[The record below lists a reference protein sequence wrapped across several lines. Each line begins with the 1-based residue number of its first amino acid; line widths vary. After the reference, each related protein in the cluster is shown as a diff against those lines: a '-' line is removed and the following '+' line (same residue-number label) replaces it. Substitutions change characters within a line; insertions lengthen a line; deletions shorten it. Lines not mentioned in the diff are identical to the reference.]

1 MSKQSYSIGELA
13 REFGITTRA
22 IRFYQDR
29 GLLSPSRQGQKRIY
43 SPRERARLKLIL
55 RGKRLGFTLD
65 EIRET
70 FVLYDKPGGARIQL
84 EYYLDLL
91 ERKRAK
97 LRQQRQDIDTALE
110 ELDASERRCR
120 ELLET
125 RTEGAAEVG

>member
-1 MSKQSYSIGELA
+1 MSKQSYSIGDLA

-29 GLLSPSRQGQKRIY
+29 GLLNPTRQGQRRIY

-70 FVLYDKPGGARIQL
+70 FILYDRPNGQRRQL
-84 EYYLDLL
+84 EYYLDVLA
-91 ERKRAK
+91 RKRAK
-97 LRQQRQDIDTALE
+97 LEQQRRDIDAALA
-110 ELDASERRCR
+110 ELDTSEARCR
-120 ELLET
+120 ELLAE
-125 RTEGAAEVG
+125 RLAEAAGAD